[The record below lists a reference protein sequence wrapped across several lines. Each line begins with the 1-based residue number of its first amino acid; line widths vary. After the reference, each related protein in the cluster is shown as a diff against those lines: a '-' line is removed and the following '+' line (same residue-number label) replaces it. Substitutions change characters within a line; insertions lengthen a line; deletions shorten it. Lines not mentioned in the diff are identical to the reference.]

1 MTPLKFAN
9 GKLTLVEAK
18 EQLTIGQLWVLLNVP
33 GLCKSS
39 CRCPWR
45 DDRKPSFSVFSSGR
59 KWHDFGTGESGDAID
74 FLARITNL
82 PQAAACQKFLE
93 LASNCQ
99 SSPQTAG
106 LSELVQRPA
115 PPRLDFAHF
124 YQGGEVEF
132 RALAGLRGVALEAV
146 RLASQR
152 ELLLF
157 GQVNGFDSWIVT
169 DREEINAQARRMDG
183 ICYPPVGG
191 LAERKAHT
199 LAGSV
204 AAWPI
209 GTPNIQPDKTVM
221 FVEGG
226 PDLLAGH
233 HFVYCENREVDCVV
247 IAMLGSS
254 QRIDSRALPILATAR
269 HIRFFPHLDR
279 AGSVAASRWA
289 AQLNAG
295 VLKLDAFSFA
305 GLLRADEK
313 PVNDLNDS
321 VFVDADVFEKE
332 RSLWGVIP

>member
-1 MTPLKFAN
+1 VFRFWQERY
-9 GKLTLVEAK
+9 GCDFGEAK
-18 EQLTIGQLWVLLNVP
+18 HAIAELAHMPIPEVRNKRAELRKKMAALPQPSSTKKQKPALPALRQLSDGEVAQLASLR
-33 GLCKSS
+33 GL
-39 CRCPWR
+39 
-45 DDRKPSFSVFSSGR
+45 
-59 KWHDFGTGESGDAID
+59 SGDGIR
-74 FLARITNL
+74 LAR
-82 PQAAACQKFLE
+82 
-93 LASNCQ
+93 
-99 SSPQTAG
+99 
-106 LSELVQRPA
+106 
-115 PPRLDFAHF
+115 
-124 YQGGEVEF
+124 
-132 RALAGLRGVALEAV
+132 
-146 RLASQR
+146 QR

-169 DREEINAQARRMDG
+169 DREQINAQARRMDG
-183 ICYPPVGG
+183 ICYPPVGD

-204 AAWPI
+204 ASWPI
-209 GTPNIQPDKTVM
+209 GTPNIQPGKTVI

-247 IAMLGSS
+247 VAMLGSS

-279 AGSVAASRWA
+279 PGCVAASRWA
-289 AQLNAG
+289 GQLKAAG
-295 VLKLDAFSFA
+295 VSKLDAFSFA

-332 RSLWGVIP
+332 RSLWAVIP